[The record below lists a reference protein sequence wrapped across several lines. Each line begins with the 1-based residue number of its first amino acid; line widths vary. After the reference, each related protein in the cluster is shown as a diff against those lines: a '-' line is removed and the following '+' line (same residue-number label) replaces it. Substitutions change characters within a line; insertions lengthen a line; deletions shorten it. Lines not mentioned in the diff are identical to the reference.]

1 MRIERTAS
9 LGSLL
14 LSSSLL
20 ALGACGDD
28 GPTGE
33 GSAGTTVGES
43 ADTTA
48 GMVTTVGESVDTTA
62 GAEESTTVENPTT
75 GVDSTS
81 AESSSGEPPPGGAGA
96 FRFNSIELKD
106 PTSGLA
112 GAQCND
118 NNLVNGLLA
127 TPLANDGDGDGF
139 LDMGFAL
146 NFPTLDQSDGASGS
160 IGFANAQCTA
170 PDGASCG
177 LLDGTQLYESMYSA
191 MAMGTCL
198 EPDPAVVDAG
208 LAAPAESTTGPCF
221 VTESID
227 ATVVT
232 STVSI
237 PLTQARIAAR
247 FVGDPAGNL
256 VEGTIQGFLSDA
268 DAAATNVDV
277 MGLSLPLDSLLC
289 DEHNDGGGWW
299 MHMSFTAVTTDWTG

>member
-48 GMVTTVGESVDTTA
+48 GTPTTTEQESVDTTA
-62 GAEESTTVENPTT
+62 GPVETTTENPTT
-75 GVDSTS
+75 GLDSTS
-81 AESSSGEPPPGGAGA
+81 EGSSGEPPGGAVA

-146 NFPTLDQSDGASGS
+146 NFPMLDQSDGASGA
-160 IGFANAQCTA
+160 IEFANAQCTA

-177 LLDGTQLYESMYSA
+177 LLPDTQLYPSTYSA

-198 EPDPAVVDAG
+198 EPDPAVVDASLG
-208 LAAPAESTTGPCF
+208 EPAESTTGPCF
-221 VTESID
+221 VTEAIT

-237 PLTQARIAAR
+237 PLTEARIAAR

-268 DAAATNVDV
+268 DAEATTVDV

-289 DEHNDGGGWW
+289 AEHNDGGGWW
-299 MHMSFTAVTTDWTG
+299 MHMSFTALTTDWTG

>member
-48 GMVTTVGESVDTTA
+48 GTPTTTEQESVDTTA
-62 GAEESTTVENPTT
+62 GPVETTTENPTT
-75 GVDSTS
+75 GLDSTS
-81 AESSSGEPPPGGAGA
+81 EGSSGEPPGGAVA
-96 FRFNSIELKD
+96 FRFNSIALKD
-106 PTSGLA
+106 PASGLPPLVP
-112 GAQCND
+112 QCDGNGV
-118 NNLVNGLLA
+118 VNGLLGDA
-127 TPLANDGDGDGF
+127 LTMDADGDGN

-146 NFPTLDQSDGASGS
+146 NFPALDQSDGASGDVE
-160 IGFANAQCTA
+160 FANAVCTA

-177 LLDGTQLYESMYSA
+177 LLQGTELYSSTYSA

-198 EPDPAVVDAG
+198 EPDPAVIEPG
-208 LAAPAESTTGPCF
+208 LADPADSTTGPCF
-221 VTESID
+221 VTDSIN

-237 PLTQARIAAR
+237 PLTDARIAAR

-256 VEGTIQGFLSDA
+256 VEGTIQGYLTQADAEATVVNAFGQMLPLSD
-268 DAAATNVDV
+268 
-277 MGLSLPLDSLLC
+277 LLC
-289 DEHNDGGGWW
+289 PDHADGEGWW